1 MILVCAGGYVW
12 SVCGGK
18 WKCEFPRVWLGG
30 GLWFFFPPVCRL
42 RGVAVTQ
49 YHSKYVCKLC
59 TAEIGCGVQTTAI
72 CFLCG
77 MVVLGVLAGVGG
89 GCGFDDWWKLLFPTT
104 TPPHPHPS
112 FPLELT
118 AERNQVLIGRWGWDV
133 MFWGGKD
140 YLVSAAVGGF

>member
-1 MILVCAGGYVW
+1 MGENGNASFPAFGLAVGCGFFSHRCAGYVVW
-12 SVCGGK
+12 RSLNITRSMCAN
-18 WKCEFPRVWLGG
+18 CAPRKSAVE
-30 GLWFFFPPVCRL
+30 CRQQ
-42 RGVAVTQ
+42 Q
-49 YHSKYVCKLC
+49 YV
-59 TAEIGCGVQTTAI
+59 
-72 CFLCG
+72 FLCG